1 MDRPVAGFQFRW
13 LMLPASWVLLVCA
26 LSLPR
31 HGYTGLQMR
40 PDDGRVES
48 VDAGRVVCQIGIA
61 PVKPAEF
68 VVFQLAQFTGGGA
81 GELTE

>member
-48 VDAGRVVCQIGIA
+48 VDAGSPGD
-61 PVKPAEF
+61 
-68 VVFQLAQFTGGGA
+68 G
-81 GELTE
+81 